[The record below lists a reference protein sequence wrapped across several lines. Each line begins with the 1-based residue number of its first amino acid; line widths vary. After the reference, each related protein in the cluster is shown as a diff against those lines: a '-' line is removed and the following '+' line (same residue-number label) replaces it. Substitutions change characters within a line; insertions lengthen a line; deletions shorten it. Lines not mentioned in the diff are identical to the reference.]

1 MCGIVGYVGS
11 RPATA
16 IVIDGLQHLE
26 YRGYDSAGIAVLQDG
41 AIHVRRDA
49 GKLSNLIKLLAQQ
62 PIDGHLALG
71 HTRWATHGKPN
82 QQNAHPHSDA
92 SGEIVVVQNGIVE
105 NYRELRESLQAEGI
119 DFRSETDTEVI
130 VHLLALNYSAAG
142 GLAEA
147 VRKTLGYLKGPS
159 AIVAMTSR
167 EPDRLVAARLGNA
180 GGVAIGLGSGETFVA
195 SDIPAILEH
204 TRRMIFL
211 EDGQY
216 AVITPAGA
224 QIATLDGQ
232 PVAAEIHDIPWNP
245 VSAAKGE
252 YRHFMQK
259 EIFEQARSITD
270 TMRGRVDFD
279 SGEMILEQLRLSR
292 ERARS
297 FDRIVTVACG
307 TSAYAGL
314 VGEFLLEHIARIPTD
329 VDYASEFRYRDPI
342 IDERTLLL
350 AITQSGETVDTLA
363 AVEEARNKGA
373 FVVSI
378 VNAIGSQ
385 AARISDGVITMRC
398 GPEIGVA
405 STKAFTASVV
415 DQYLLALAL
424 AQARDSIGPAHR
436 RRLVDDL
443 AHLPRLMGQVLD
455 QSPAG
460 NAVYLDLAERFHG
473 YRNFLFLG
481 RGINYPIA
489 LEGAL
494 KLKEISYIHAEG
506 YPAGEMKHGPIALI
520 DREMPV
526 VAIAVQDSV
535 YDKMISQ
542 IEQVKARHGI
552 VIAIATE
559 GDDFIAS
566 KADHVI
572 TVPKAPSL
580 LTPVLSV
587 LPLQRLAYEIAVWR
601 GADVDQPR
609 NLAKSVTVE

>member
-1 MCGIVGYVGS
+1 MCGIVGYVGP
-11 RPATA
+11 RPATS
-16 IVIDGLQHLE
+16 IVVDGLQRLE
-26 YRGYDSAGIAVLQDG
+26 YRGYDSAGIAVLHEGQ
-41 AIHVRRDA
+41 IHVRRDA
-49 GKLSNLIKLLAQQ
+49 GKLSNLIALLAQQ
-62 PIDGHLALG
+62 PVDGNLALG
-71 HTRWATHGKPN
+71 HTRWATHGRPS
-82 QQNAHPHSDA
+82 QQNAHPHGDA

-119 DFRSETDTEVI
+119 EFRSETDTEVI
-130 VHLLALNYSAAG
+130 VHLLALNYRAAG
-142 GLAEA
+142 GLVEA
-147 VRKTLGYLKGPS
+147 VRKTMSHLKGPS

-180 GGVAIGLGSGETFVA
+180 GGVAIGLGDGEAFIA

-211 EDGQY
+211 EDGQV
-216 AVITPAGA
+216 ALITRAGA
-224 QIATLDGQ
+224 QVETLAGQ
-232 PVAAEIHDIPWNP
+232 PVRPEIHHIPWDP

-252 YRHFMQK
+252 FRHFMQK

-270 TMRGRVDFD
+270 TIRGRVDFD
-279 SGEMILEQLRLSR
+279 AGEVILSQLNLSP

-297 FDRIVTVACG
+297 FNRIVTVACG

-314 VGEFLLEHIARIPTD
+314 VGKFLLEAIARIPTE
-329 VDYASEFRYRDPI
+329 VDYGSEFRYRDPI

-363 AVEEARNKGA
+363 AMEEGRNKGA

-378 VNAIGSQ
+378 VNTIGSQ
-385 AARISDGVITMRC
+385 AARVSDGVIQMHC

-436 RRLVDDL
+436 RRLLNDL

-455 QSPAG
+455 PND
-460 NAVYLDLAERFHG
+460 NALYLDLAERFHG

-526 VAIAVQDSV
+526 VVIAVQDSV

-542 IEQVKARHGI
+542 IEQVKARGGI
-552 VIAIATE
+552 VIAVASE
-559 GDDFIAS
+559 GDEFIAA

-572 TVPKAPSL
+572 TLPSAPPL
-580 LTPVLSV
+580 LSPALSV